1 MKRKRKLHAC
11 HHYFDF
17 FLEEL
22 FWYVCCEKLLDVYW
36 EQPRCTISSCVK
48 LEFSDICYLI
58 LTKQTKIG
66 EKKNLIMTT
75 SLLEKLIIQLLVY
88 LFIILK
94 SNE

>member
-17 FLEEL
+17 FFWEEL

-66 EKKNLIMTT
+66 EKKSYND
-75 SLLEKLIIQLLVY
+75 Y
-88 LFIILK
+88 
-94 SNE
+94 

>member
-1 MKRKRKLHAC
+1 MHAIIILI
-11 HHYFDF
+11 F
-17 FLEEL
+17 FFWEEL

-66 EKKNLIMTT
+66 EKKSYND
-75 SLLEKLIIQLLVY
+75 Y
-88 LFIILK
+88 
-94 SNE
+94 